1 MADVLAVRDEYRAQM
16 WTGLIQEC
24 KASGMTN
31 KDFCTQRGISEKSFY
46 YWQRKFREQVV
57 EAATPQL
64 VQLEAV
70 SAPTELLQISFR
82 GAELKLPAQV
92 DMDAVAVLLRPPVFF
107 VAINSP
113 PCCIVISL
121 ECTSFFCSVICVNH
135 QICAILRC
143 KVGRFHRGFIAKYL
157 LQSTKRFL
165 NAPFRLALCF
175 TRVSNSTEHNF
186 LSASGAVYHT
196 FWMIHLLIKGFPLF
210 YTVIS
215 SHKLSSYN
223 IL

>member
-16 WTGLIQEC
+16 WTELIQEC

-31 KDFCTQRGISEKSFY
+31 KDFCIQRGISEKSFY

-92 DMDAVAVLLRPPVFF
+92 DMDAVVALLRSVQ
-107 VAINSP
+107 
-113 PCCIVISL
+113 SL
-121 ECTSFFCSVICVNH
+121 
-135 QICAILRC
+135 
-143 KVGRFHRGFIAKYL
+143 
-157 LQSTKRFL
+157 
-165 NAPFRLALCF
+165 
-175 TRVSNSTEHNF
+175 
-186 LSASGAVYHT
+186 
-196 FWMIHLLIKGFPLF
+196 
-210 YTVIS
+210 
-215 SHKLSSYN
+215 
-223 IL
+223 